1 MLGFESECLL
11 QCLVHDNCRG
21 YIQEMMGHLFK
32 GGCMHHFETLLYIP
46 SEYVVDQTVYVFLVI
61 AYEL

>member
-1 MLGFESECLL
+1 MSPAMSCPRQL
-11 QCLVHDNCRG
+11 QGLS
-21 YIQEMMGHLFK
+21 IQEMMGHLFK